1 MDHQK
6 ALDKR
11 QGKSCL
17 EVFTQANLKRVET
30 ATNLVSNFSFFFL
43 EINQW

>member
-1 MDHQK
+1 MEDQT
-6 ALDKR
+6 ALDKW
-11 QGKSCL
+11 QGKSSL

-30 ATNLVSNFSFFFL
+30 AANLVSNFSFFL